1 MQLITECLLILE
13 DENSIEE
20 IREEE
25 VMTFRVLRSAYRK
38 RRRRRSVDGVEKAE
52 WLHKVI
58 VLDDD
63 DDDD

>member
-25 VMTFRVLRSAYRK
+25 EVMTFRVLRGAYRK

-63 DDDD
+63 DDE